1 MYIENGEKYFENRLE
16 QVEYQSVL
24 SFIMSF
30 YKNKKDLKIL
40 LNNIQY
46 LRVEKDEKNFH
57 LYKKEIQSVLY
68 LYILENPKYKYLY
81 EEYKLN
87 KKNNIISFV
96 LVDSFHLIVNNCK
109 LCHLIK
115 Q

>member
-16 QVEYQSVL
+16 QLEYQSVL

-30 YKNKKDLKIL
+30 YKNKKDLKVF

-46 LRVEKDEKNFH
+46 LRNEKDDKFFK
-57 LYKKEIQSVLY
+57 LYKKDIQSILY
-68 LYILENPKYKYLY
+68 LYTLENPKYKYLY
-81 EEYKLN
+81 EDYKVN

-96 LVDSFHLIVNNCK
+96 LVDSYHLIIQNCR

-115 Q
+115 